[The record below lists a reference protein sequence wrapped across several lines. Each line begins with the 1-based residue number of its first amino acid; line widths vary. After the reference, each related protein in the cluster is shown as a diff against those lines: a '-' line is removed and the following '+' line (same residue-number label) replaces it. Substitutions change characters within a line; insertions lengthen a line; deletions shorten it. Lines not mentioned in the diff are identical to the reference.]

1 MEKEAAARRLEE
13 LRGQINKHNYYY
25 HVLDQPRIS
34 DAEFDLLMKELL
46 QLEKLY
52 PDLVTPDSPSRRVGG
67 MPVAAFRQVRHIVP
81 MLSLENVFSQS
92 ELREFYLRVKRNL
105 GTEDLSWVG
114 EPKIDGLA
122 VSLYYE
128 EGTFQRGATRGDGAT
143 GEDIT
148 HNLLTIWSL
157 PLRLKERITAEIR
170 GEVFIPRQDFLK
182 LNRQR
187 EAQGLSLF
195 ANPRN
200 AAAGSL
206 RQLDPR
212 VAAERPLDIFVF
224 SLNGISGV
232 KPLSAHWDTL
242 QYLKELGFKVNP
254 LVSLLTDLEQI
265 MDYHRNIESRRHEL
279 PYEID
284 GVVLKVNELHC
295 QQKLGSTSR
304 APRWAVA
311 FKFAA
316 EEAVTHVKDIEVNVG
331 RTGAI
336 TPVAIL
342 EPVLLAGSVVKRA
355 SLHNEDV
362 LKEKEV
368 MIGDEVVVH
377 KAGDVI
383 PEVVKVIKEKR
394 TGRERAFSMPQLC
407 PSCGKGLQRL
417 SGEVAWRCLNPA
429 CPAQL
434 IERIIHFAS
443 RNGMDISGLGE
454 SLARQLY
461 ESGLVKDVGDLYA
474 LSREKLVQLER
485 MGERSAENLLEALH
499 KSKGNPLHK
508 LLVALGIRF
517 VGERAARILAN
528 HFKSLPEIA
537 AAPEEEITGLEEIGP
552 KIASSVKNFFNQEE
566 TKRII
571 KKLEDA
577 GVNFKEEPENEG
589 NNGALEGCTFVLTGT
604 LKDYTR
610 REATLLIQS
619 KGGKVT
625 GSVSK
630 NTDYVLA
637 GENPGSKL
645 QKARELGIKVLTEDE
660 FKSLIS

>member
-1 MEKEAAARRLEE
+1 
-13 LRGQINKHNYYY
+13 
-25 HVLDQPRIS
+25 
-34 DAEFDLLMKELL
+34 
-46 QLEKLY
+46 
-52 PDLVTPDSPSRRVGG
+52 
-67 MPVAAFRQVRHIVP
+67 
-81 MLSLENVFSQS
+81 
-92 ELREFYLRVKRNL
+92 
-105 GTEDLSWVG
+105 
-114 EPKIDGLA
+114 
-122 VSLYYE
+122 
-128 EGTFQRGATRGDGAT
+128 
-143 GEDIT
+143 
-148 HNLLTIWSL
+148 
-157 PLRLKERITAEIR
+157 
-170 GEVFIPRQDFLK
+170 
-182 LNRQR
+182 
-187 EAQGLSLF
+187 
-195 ANPRN
+195 
-200 AAAGSL
+200 
-206 RQLDPR
+206 
-212 VAAERPLDIFVF
+212 
-224 SLNGISGV
+224 
-232 KPLSAHWDTL
+232 
-242 QYLKELGFKVNP
+242 
-254 LVSLLTDLEQI
+254 
-265 MDYHRNIESRRHEL
+265 
-279 PYEID
+279 
-284 GVVLKVNELHC
+284 
-295 QQKLGSTSR
+295 
-304 APRWAVA
+304 
-311 FKFAA
+311 
-316 EEAVTHVKDIEVNVG
+316 
-331 RTGAI
+331 
-336 TPVAIL
+336 
-342 EPVLLAGSVVKRA
+342 
-355 SLHNEDV
+355 
-362 LKEKEV
+362 
-368 MIGDEVVVH
+368 
-377 KAGDVI
+377 
-383 PEVVKVIKEKR
+383 
-394 TGRERAFSMPQLC
+394 
-407 PSCGKGLQRL
+407 
-417 SGEVAWRCLNPA
+417 
-429 CPAQL
+429 
-434 IERIIHFAS
+434 
-443 RNGMDISGLGE
+443 MDISGLGE